1 MKARNLLWITVVN
14 IFLLL
19 LVSVLM
25 EYYAL
30 SGRFKQLEST
40 VSTALETAI
49 RTSTASE
56 EMFSEK
62 YKMAETSSKGVGVN
76 NKSGDKIAPSTL
88 KVLSKDGSSWIEGK
102 TYVMAKYYQVNSKFP
117 ETQLEYTTYENSNS
131 TDEVIYKWLFG
142 GTGSA
147 YYCYAWANQYKSK
160 LWLNDEVALTYKTKL
175 DSNLNASREPTTN
188 FKAFYDKI
196 GNEITS
202 NTYIK
207 KKSGDSFDVVSK
219 SIPTL
224 TQMGLTLNDTYNGTK
239 LASGDY
245 SSDYTSDFL
254 SSVTH
259 FGKSASGLADTT
271 YYLTP
276 YSLGV
281 TYVPTEVLKPAFLSH
296 IEQLIRFNKVKK
308 TVTNTGGLSDFA
320 SANGCIGTEVY
331 LGGGGTSQ
339 HHVDTSVNT
348 SKNSRV
354 LLNDGQVEYD
364 LSTAKVK
371 VDYFTV
377 DFYDTKNATIA
388 NRLEGAIPYEN
399 DLTKLPKALENKDTS
414 KDKLGKRIVAKVTV
428 KLKVH
433 VPYKSSI
440 LQWFRELTDNDGNNH
455 YDIRL
460 WDEDTDEADRNSN
473 GVWFSYTTYTAISR

>member
-25 EYYAL
+25 EYYSL
-30 SGRFKQLEST
+30 SGRFRQLENT
-40 VSTALETAI
+40 VSTALETAV

-62 YKMAETSSKGVGVN
+62 YKMEDWTSSRGVGSN
-76 NKSGDKIAPSTL
+76 NKHGEAIAPSTL
-88 KVLSKDGSSWIEGK
+88 KVLSKDGNSWVEGK
-102 TYVMAKYYQVNSKFP
+102 TYVMSKYFQENGKFP
-117 ETQLEYTTYENSNS
+117 ETQYDYTSYESSNS
-131 TDEVIYKWLFG
+131 TDEDIYRWLFG
-142 GTGSA
+142 DTGSA
-147 YYCYAWANQYKSK
+147 YYCYDWANQYKSK
-160 LWLNDEVALTYKTKL
+160 LWFNDEVALTYQAKL
-175 DSNLNASREPTTN
+175 DTNLNASRQPTTN
-188 FKAFYDKI
+188 FKAFYDSI

-207 KKSGDSFDVVSK
+207 KRSGDSFDVVSE

-224 TQMGLTLNDTYNGTK
+224 TQMGLTLDSTYNGNT
-239 LASGDY
+239 LGG
-245 SSDYTSDFL
+245 SDYTSDFL

-259 FGKSASGLADTT
+259 FGKSSNGLADTT

-281 TYVPTEVLKPAFLSH
+281 TYVPIEVLKPAFLSH
-296 IEQLIRFNKVKK
+296 IEQLIRFNKVKH
-308 TVTNTGGLSDFA
+308 TVTDPNDLSDFA
-320 SANGCIGTEVY
+320 SADGCIGTEVY
-331 LGGGGTSQ
+331 DYDNGGNKKHLS
-339 HHVDTSVNT
+339 S
-348 SKNSRV
+348 SKGII
-354 LLNDGQVEYD
+354 NDGQIEYD
-364 LSTAKVK
+364 LSTVKVK
-371 VDYFTV
+371 VDYFVV
-377 DFYDTKNATIA
+377 DFYDTKNATIV

-399 DLTKLPKALENKDTS
+399 DLTKLPKSLENKDTS
-414 KDKLGKRIVAKVTV
+414 KDKLGKRIVAKVSV

-433 VPYKSSI
+433 VPYQSSI
-440 LQWFRELTDNDGNNH
+440 LQWSRYLTDFYGDNH

-460 WDEDTDEADRNSN
+460 WNEDTDDVDRHSD

>member
-1 MKARNLLWITVVN
+1 MKARNLLWISIVN

-25 EYYAL
+25 EYYTL
-30 SGRFKQLEST
+30 SGRFRQLEST
-40 VSTALETAI
+40 VSTALETAV

-62 YKMAETSSKGVGVN
+62 YKMEDWTSSRGVGSN
-76 NKSGDKIAPSTL
+76 NKHGESIAPSTL
-88 KVLSKDGSSWIEGK
+88 KVLSKDGGSWVEGK
-102 TYVMAKYYQVNSKFP
+102 TYVMAKYYQENNKFP
-117 ETQLEYTTYENSNS
+117 ETQHEYTSYESSNS
-131 TDEVIYKWLFG
+131 TDEDIYKWLFG
-142 GTGSA
+142 DTGSA
-147 YYCYAWANQYKSK
+147 YYCYDWANQYKSK
-160 LWLNDEVALTYKTKL
+160 LWFNDEIALTYQTKL
-175 DSNLNASREPTTN
+175 DSNLNASRQPTTN
-188 FKAFYDKI
+188 FKEFYDNI

-207 KKSGDSFDVVSK
+207 KRSGDSFDVVPEN
-219 SIPTL
+219 IPTL
-224 TQMGLTLNDTYNGTK
+224 TQMGLTLDNTYNGTT
-239 LASGDY
+239 LGG
-245 SSDYTSDFL
+245 SDYTSDFL

-259 FGKSASGLADTT
+259 FGKSANGLADTT

-308 TVTNTGGLSDFA
+308 TVTSAGGLSDFA
-320 SANGCIGTEVY
+320 SANGCIDTEVY
-331 LGGGGTSQ
+331 LGGGSTSQ
-339 HHVDTSVNT
+339 HHVDTSVDT

-364 LSTAKVK
+364 LSTTKVK
-371 VDYFTV
+371 VDYFVV
-377 DFYDTKNATIA
+377 DFYDTKNATIV

-414 KDKLGKRIVAKVTV
+414 KDKFGKRIVAKVTV

-433 VPYKSSI
+433 VPYQSSI
-440 LQWFRELTDNDGNNH
+440 LQWFRELTDKDGNNH

-460 WDEDTDEADRNSN
+460 WDKDANDVDRSSN

>member
-25 EYYAL
+25 EYYSL
-30 SGRFKQLEST
+30 SGRFRQLEST
-40 VSTALETAI
+40 VSTALETAV

-76 NKSGDKIAPSTL
+76 NKKGDKIAPSTL
-88 KVLSKDGSSWIEGK
+88 KVLSKDGGSWVEGK
-102 TYVMAKYYQVNSKFP
+102 TYVMAKYYEENNKFP
-117 ETQLEYTTYENSNS
+117 ETQLAYTSYESSNS

-147 YYCYAWANQYKSK
+147 YYCYDWANQYKSK
-160 LWLNDEVALTYKTKL
+160 LWFNNEVAITYQTKL
-175 DSNLNASREPTTN
+175 GSNLNSSRQPTTN
-188 FKAFYDKI
+188 FKAFYDSI
-196 GNEITS
+196 GNKMNS

-207 KKSGDSFDVVSK
+207 KRSGDSFDVVSK

-224 TQMGLTLNDTYNGTK
+224 TQMGLTLNSTYNGNT
-239 LASGDY
+239 LGG
-245 SSDYTSDFL
+245 SDYTSDFL

-281 TYVPTEVLKPAFLSH
+281 TYVPVEVLKPAFLSH

-308 TVTNTGGLSDFA
+308 TVTSVGNLSDFA
-320 SANGCIGTEVY
+320 SANGCIDTEVY

-339 HHVDTSVNT
+339 HHTDTSVDT

-377 DFYDTKNATIA
+377 DFYDKNNATIV

-399 DLTKLPKALENKDTS
+399 DLTKLPDALRNKDTS

-433 VPYKSSI
+433 VPYQSSI
-440 LQWFRELTDNDGNNH
+440 LQWFRELTDKDGNNH

-460 WDEDTDEADRNSN
+460 WNEVSNDVDRTSN

>member
-88 KVLSKDGSSWIEGK
+88 KVLSKDGGSWVEGK
-102 TYVMAKYYQVNSKFP
+102 TYVMAKYYQENSKFP
-117 ETQLEYTTYENSNS
+117 ETQLVYTSYESSNS

-147 YYCYAWANQYKSK
+147 YYCYDWANQYKSK
-160 LWLNDEVALTYKTKL
+160 LWFNDEVALTYKTKL

-188 FKAFYDKI
+188 FKAFYDSI

-207 KKSGDSFDVVSK
+207 KRSGDSFDVVPK
-219 SIPTL
+219 GIPTL
-224 TQMGLTLNDTYNGTK
+224 TQMGLTLNDTYNGTT
-239 LASGDY
+239 LGG
-245 SSDYTSDFL
+245 SDYTSDFL

-259 FGKSASGLADTT
+259 FGKSANGLADTT

-308 TVTNTGGLSDFA
+308 TVTNTGSLSDFA
-320 SANGCIGTEVY
+320 SANGCIDTEVY
-331 LGGGGTSQ
+331 AGGGGISQ
-339 HHVDTSVNT
+339 HHVDTSVDT

-377 DFYDTKNATIA
+377 DFYDTKNAIIA

-414 KDKLGKRIVAKVTV
+414 KDKFGKRIVAKVTV

-433 VPYKSSI
+433 VPYQSSI
-440 LQWFRELTDNDGNNH
+440 LQWFRELTDKDGNNH

-460 WDEDTDEADRNSN
+460 WDEDANDVDRASN